1 MHNADGGER
10 PWRRTPIA
18 EIVEVRGEGGVYAR
32 MRLSGGWS
40 RWTGNPCSASS
51 GTRATLMTLRWGFP
65 LEGVLLAEGV
75 PEAPSPSITFSVDP
89 FRWAGRTYT
98 RLDWLIFNRA
108 SSCA

>member
-1 MHNADGGER
+1 MPGCACPVAGRDGQGTR
-10 PWRRTPIA
+10 AAP
-18 EIVEVRGEGGVYAR
+18 VQ
-32 MRLSGGWS
+32 
-40 RWTGNPCSASS
+40 

-65 LEGVLLAEGV
+65 LEGVLLAEGI

-89 FRWAGRTYT
+89 FRWVGRTYT